1 LFQGLS
7 AYPPL
12 SVIERIIVKEKR
24 GNCVPVYV
32 ELPADLLTPC
42 MAYLKIAKDSKYS
55 FILES
60 VLAGENMARYSFIGS
75 GKLCSCSDTVYDLG
89 TLQIRSRLSELA
101 QAQTWKVIQ

>member
-1 LFQGLS
+1 VNAQALT

-12 SVIERIIVKEKR
+12 SIIERIIVKEKR

-60 VLAGENMARYSFIGS
+60 VVAGENIARYSFIGS
-75 GKLCSCSDTVYDLG
+75 GSTSSVVYWDL
-89 TLQIRSRLSELA
+89 LIP
-101 QAQTWKVIQ
+101 VIL